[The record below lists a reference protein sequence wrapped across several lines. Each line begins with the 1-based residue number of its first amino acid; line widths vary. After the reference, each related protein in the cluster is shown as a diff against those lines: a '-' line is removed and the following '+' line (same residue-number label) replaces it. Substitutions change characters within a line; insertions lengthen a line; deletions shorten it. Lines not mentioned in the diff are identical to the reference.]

1 MLEFE
6 NTSQSLCSFNKTW
19 IGSQRKRLIGLS
31 VEVPIWF
38 LHRQVSH
45 YHKTNYSDIEALLV
59 LFSYWLWFTL
69 FWYWQIACAVCDCQ
83 RLTLSWYW
91 CIVCFV
97 SFDDCPWFTSI
108 YPDCH
113 INVAY
118 TDLPDQSFILSSQ
131 VSEHILVSYLDIC
144 EDIQWDA
151 MRYLIANINY
161 GGHVTDQWDKRLLM
175 TYVSDY
181 FCESVFTVPFFK

>member
-1 MLEFE
+1 MHLGHPSVSSLSRKTSLIHYFMIRGECAILFILCINIYSAPGKLEFE

-19 IGSQRKRLIGLS
+19 IGSQRKRLIDLS
-31 VEVPIWF
+31 VEVPIWI

-118 TDLPDQSFILSSQ
+118 TDLPD
-131 VSEHILVSYLDIC
+131 
-144 EDIQWDA
+144 
-151 MRYLIANINY
+151 
-161 GGHVTDQWDKRLLM
+161 
-175 TYVSDY
+175 
-181 FCESVFTVPFFK
+181 